1 MKTNRQLKNNS
12 KNSHDKTVLVIE
24 MDSKLSSSCI
34 DHLIA
39 VFTMENILNSHVVLS
54 SCNDARKKIMD
65 FPSCVTGFY
74 YIHFIQG
81 EDMQTG
87 A

>member
-1 MKTNRQLKNNS
+1 MKNNRQLKKNS

-34 DHLIA
+34 DHLIT
-39 VFTMENILNSHVVLS
+39 VFIMENILNFHVVLS
-54 SCNDARKKIMD
+54 SCNDGRKQIMD
-65 FPSCVTGFY
+65 FPSSVTMFY

-81 EDMQTG
+81 EDMQT
-87 A
+87 AA